1 MTRNLIEKKISST
14 LLILLLVVISASI
27 INSVSADVPVVN
39 TIEPWTR
46 PSDSHT
52 VLNITVTHN
61 NYYSGHYVDW
71 IEVDVD
77 GAVDTINL
85 SPPQPVN
92 LPFIAE
98 YDMGLVSG
106 TPTVR
111 ARAHC
116 NLHGS
121 SAWSSPSGLDD
132 DLGDYSRIG
141 GLFNP
146 NATVQADANLVFQI
160 VIFLVLAVGF
170 LMAKAKRSFQN
181 HGLIM
186 GVAVGL
192 HTVSI
197 LIVMVPSLVASSGL
211 FADLYAGLSLVLL
224 SHAILGSLVEI
235 LGIYLVGAWATN
247 RKNVQACF
255 KRKTVMR
262 AAVLL
267 WLLELIGGAYTYILL
282 YPSI

>member
-1 MTRNLIEKKISST
+1 MTRKLIEKKISGT
-14 LLILLLVVISASI
+14 LLILLLAVVSAFI
-27 INSVSADVPVVN
+27 VDSVLADVPVVN
-39 TIEPWTR
+39 TIQPWTR
-46 PSDSHT
+46 PNDGHT
-52 VLNITVTHN
+52 VLNVTVTHN

-71 IEVDVD
+71 IQVDVD
-77 GAVDTINL
+77 GAVDTVNL
-85 SPPQPVN
+85 SPPQPLN
-92 LPFIAE
+92 LPFVVQ
-98 YDMGLVSG
+98 YDMGIISG

-111 ARAHC
+111 AKAHC
-116 NLHGS
+116 NLHGP
-121 SAWSSPSGLDD
+121 SAWSSPYGLDNNSGD
-132 DLGDYSRIG
+132 DSQAG

-192 HTVSI
+192 HTISI
-197 LIVMVPSLVASSGL
+197 LIVMVPSLAASSGL
-211 FADLYAGLSLVLL
+211 FTDLYASLSLVML
-224 SHAILGSLVEI
+224 SHAILGSLMEI
-235 LGIYLVGAWATN
+235 LGVYLVGAWAIN

-262 AAVLL
+262 ATVLL
-267 WLLELIGGAYTYILL
+267 WLVELIGGVYTYILL
-282 YPSI
+282 YAPA

>member
-1 MTRNLIEKKISST
+1 MRLLDRKSIESKVLST
-14 LLILLLVVISASI
+14 LLVLLLVVVSSSI
-27 INSVSADVPVVN
+27 VDSVFADVPVVN

-52 VLNITVTHN
+52 ILNIIVTHHD
-61 NYYSGHYVDW
+61 YYSGHYVDW
-71 IEVDVD
+71 IQVDVN
-77 GAVDTINL
+77 GAVNTVDL

-92 LPFIAE
+92 LPFVVH

-116 NLHGS
+116 TLHGS
-121 SAWSSPSGLDD
+121 SAWSSPSESGDD
-132 DLGDYSRIG
+132 SQAG

-160 VIFLVLAVGF
+160 VIFLFLAVGF

-192 HTVSI
+192 HTVAI
-197 LIVMVPSLVASSGL
+197 LIVMVPSLAASRGL
-211 FADLYAGLSLVLL
+211 FADLFASLTLVVL
-224 SHAILGSLVEI
+224 SHAIIGSLVEV
-235 LGIYLVGAWATN
+235 LGIYLVGTWAAN
-247 RKNVQACF
+247 RKNEQACY
-255 KRKTVMR
+255 KRKTAMR
-262 AAVLL
+262 ATVML
-267 WLLELIGGAYTYILL
+267 WLVELIIGVYTYILL
-282 YPSI
+282 YAPA

>member
-1 MTRNLIEKKISST
+1 MTRKLIEKKISST
-14 LLILLLVVISASI
+14 LLIVLLAAVSAFI
-27 INSVSADVPVVN
+27 VDSVLADVPVVN
-39 TIEPWTR
+39 TIQPWTR
-46 PSDSHT
+46 PSDGHT
-52 VLNITVTHN
+52 VLNVTVTHN

-71 IEVDVD
+71 IQVDVD
-77 GAVDTINL
+77 GAVDTVNL
-85 SPPQPVN
+85 SEPQPVN
-92 LPFIAE
+92 LPFVVQ

-116 NLHGS
+116 TLHGP
-121 SAWSSPSGLDD
+121 SAWSSSYGLDD
-132 DLGDYSRIG
+132 DLGDDSQAG

-160 VIFLVLAVGF
+160 VIFLVLSVGF

-192 HTVSI
+192 HTISI
-197 LIVMVPSLVASSGL
+197 LAVMVPSLVASRGL
-211 FADLYAGLSLVLL
+211 FADLYASLSLAML

-235 LGIYLVGAWATN
+235 LGVYLVGAWAIN

-262 AAVLL
+262 ATVLL
-267 WLLELIGGAYTYILL
+267 WLVELIGGVYTYILL
-282 YPSI
+282 YAPA